1 MASQRVANARLL
13 RAKCRS
19 SHSGAMRS
27 IEPGISRFRVW
38 SFGPSRNDG
47 ALDCFVA
54 SLVRA
59 TRLKIRA
66 WPALRALVRPHQICE
81 PPEQIMRVA
90 RAGRRLGVILH
101 REYRLALELDAAI
114 GAVEQRNMGLGRTLR
129 HGRLIDRETV
139 VHRGDFHLAGGLVL
153 DRMIGAVMALVHLH
167 G

>member
-1 MASQRVANARLL
+1 MSKQSFRGDAKHRTSDVQLHIGESRDSLRRNCAS
-13 RAKCRS
+13 
-19 SHSGAMRS
+19 
-27 IEPGISRFRVW
+27 EVW
-38 SFGPSRNDG
+38 SFGLSRNDG

-66 WPALRALVRPHQICE
+66 WPALRALVRPHQIGE

-129 HGRLIDRETV
+129 Q
-139 VHRGDFHLAGGLVL
+139 
-153 DRMIGAVMALVHLH
+153 
-167 G
+167 